1 MKKEYETPTLD
12 LIRLSLTDVLV
23 DSKTEG
29 GAASGDNSGVGGGD
43 ISSEGGGWED
53 IGGGW

>member
-1 MKKEYETPTLD
+1 MKKEYETPSLD

-43 ISSEGGGWED
+43 ISSEGGGWDD